1 MVQILFRSNQ
11 GFYLPDL
18 ATKRCVR
25 LQQRSEIMQQFINP
39 VNSLTAFAV
48 LSDASYSDLV
58 AFASTSS
65 NRTAGVPGCCF
76 LLTSRFSGRR
86 TIAKYTSIRQENL
99 KIIYSIIYF

>member
-1 MVQILFRSNQ
+1 SNQ

-48 LSDASYSDLV
+48 LSGSLCRFRVILTILNCRSSWLLLSSY
-58 AFASTSS
+58 F
-65 NRTAGVPGCCF
+65 PF
-76 LLTSRFSGRR
+76 
-86 TIAKYTSIRQENL
+86 
-99 KIIYSIIYF
+99 